1 MMLTLIEGA
10 EIFSPT
16 HLGQQDLLVADG
28 RIAWMGKGL
37 TVPANWPLNRV
48 DGRGSYLVPGL
59 VDPLAHITGGG
70 GEGGFA
76 FRTPELAACD
86 ALKAG
91 VTTLVAALG
100 TDSLTRTPAQVL
112 GKVREFRAAGV
123 SAFMYTGS
131 YHLPVKTLT
140 GTVESDIILIP
151 EVLGV
156 GEVAISDHRSSAPTH
171 HELARLASEARV
183 AGLLAG
189 KSGVSF
195 FHIGDGKGALA
206 PLRALRDETDIP
218 LRQLYPT
225 HCNRNPWL
233 FAEALEWGKA
243 GGWVDLTTSS
253 FPDLLEDGE
262 RLAAD
267 GLAEL
272 LAAGVPAAR
281 ITFSSDANASLP
293 RFDGEGRLIEM
304 RCGQIASLWQQ
315 CVRATR
321 LGVSL
326 ERALAAVTSNPAQAL
341 GLGSKGRIG
350 VGQDADLLL
359 IHARTFAIERV
370 MSGGLWRE

>member
-1 MMLTLIEGA
+1 MLTLIEGA
-10 EIFSPT
+10 QIHSPAP
-16 HLGQQDLLVADG
+16 LGQLDLLVADG
-28 RIAWMGKGL
+28 RIAWLGKGL
-37 TVPANWPLNRV
+37 TVPPDWPLVRV
-48 DGRGSYLVPGL
+48 DGRGRYLVPGL

-76 FRTPELAACD
+76 FRTPELAAGE

-123 SAFMYTGS
+123 SAYMYTGS

-140 GTVESDIILIP
+140 GRVESDIMLIP

-156 GEVAISDHRSSAPTH
+156 GELAISDHRSSAPTH
-171 HELARLASEARV
+171 DELARLVSEARV

-189 KSGVSF
+189 KSGISF
-195 FHIGDGKGALA
+195 FHVGDGRGALA
-206 PLRALRDETDIP
+206 PLRALRDGTDIP

-233 FAEALEWGKA
+233 FAEAIDWGRA
-243 GGWVDLTTSS
+243 GGWIDLTTSS
-253 FPDLLEDGE
+253 FPELLDDGE
-262 RLAAD
+262 QLAAEA
-267 GLAEL
+267 LVAL
-272 LAAGVPAAR
+272 LAAGVPADR
-281 ITFSSDANASLP
+281 ISFSSDANASLP
-293 RFDGEGRLIEM
+293 RFDGEGRLVEM
-304 RCGQIASLWQQ
+304 RCGQIASLWQE
-315 CVRATR
+315 CVRACA

-326 ERALAAVTSNPAQAL
+326 EVALGVVTANPARAL
-341 GLGSKGRIG
+341 GLAGKGVIG

-359 IHARTFAIERV
+359 IAPEHLAIERV
-370 MSGGLWRE
+370 MSGGQWRT

>member
-1 MMLTLIEGA
+1 MLTLIEGA
-10 EIFSPT
+10 EIHSPAP
-16 HLGQQDLLVADG
+16 LGQQDLLVADG
-28 RIAWMGKGL
+28 RIAWLGKGL
-37 TVPANWPLNRV
+37 TVPPDWPLVRV
-48 DGRGSYLVPGL
+48 DGRGRYLVPGL

-76 FRTPELAACD
+76 FRTPELAAGE
-86 ALKAG
+86 AFKAG

-123 SAFMYTGS
+123 SAYMYTGS

-140 GTVESDIILIP
+140 GRVESDIMLIP

-156 GEVAISDHRSSAPTH
+156 GEMAISDHRSSAPTH
-171 HELARLASEARV
+171 DELARLVSEARV

-195 FHIGDGKGALA
+195 FHIGDGRGALA
-206 PLRALRDETDIP
+206 PLRALRDGTDIP

-233 FAEALEWGKA
+233 FAEAIDWGRA
-243 GGWVDLTTSS
+243 GGWIDLTTSS
-253 FPDLLEDGE
+253 FPELLDDGE
-262 RLAAD
+262 QLAAEA
-267 GLAEL
+267 LVAL
-272 LAAGVPAAR
+272 LAAGVPADR
-281 ITFSSDANASLP
+281 ISFSSDANASLP
-293 RFDGEGRLIEM
+293 RFDGEGRLVEM
-304 RCGQIASLWQQ
+304 RCGQIASLWQE
-315 CVRATR
+315 CVRACA

-326 ERALAAVTSNPAQAL
+326 EVALGVVTANPARAL
-341 GLGSKGRIG
+341 GLAGKGVIG

-359 IHARTFAIERV
+359 IAPGSLAIERV
-370 MSGGLWRE
+370 MSGGQWRT

>member
-1 MMLTLIEGA
+1 MLTLIEGA
-10 EIFSPT
+10 EVFSPAP
-16 HLGQQDLLVADG
+16 LGQQDLLVADG
-28 RIAWMGKGL
+28 RIAWIGKGL
-37 TVPANWPLNRV
+37 TVPADWPLARV
-48 DGRGSYLVPGL
+48 DGRGRYLVPGL
-59 VDPLAHITGGG
+59 VDPLSHITGGG

-76 FRTPELAACD
+76 FRTPELAASE
-86 ALKAG
+86 ALQAG

-140 GTVESDIILIP
+140 GSVESDIMLIP

-171 HELARLASEARV
+171 DELARLASEARV

-195 FHIGDGKGALA
+195 FHLGDGRGALA
-206 PLRALRDETDIP
+206 PLRALRDGTDIP

-233 FAEALEWGKA
+233 FAEAIEWGRA
-243 GGWVDLTTSS
+243 GGWVDLTASS
-253 FPDLLEDGE
+253 FPDLLDDGE
-262 RLAAD
+262 QLAAD
-267 GLAEL
+267 ALMAL
-272 LAAGVPAAR
+272 LAAGVPAER
-281 ITFSSDANASLP
+281 ISFSSDANASLP
-293 RFDGEGRLIEM
+293 RFDGEGRLIEL
-304 RCGQIASLWQQ
+304 RCGQIGSLWQQ
-315 CVRATR
+315 CIRACA
-321 LGVSL
+321 LGVPLAS
-326 ERALAAVTSNPAQAL
+326 ALAVVTANPARAL
-341 GLGSKGRIG
+341 GLTGKGTLG

-359 IHARTFAIERV
+359 IDPETLVIGRV
-370 MSGGLWRE
+370 MSGGQWRA

>member
-1 MMLTLIEGA
+1 MLTLIEGA
-10 EIFSPT
+10 EVFTPAP
-16 HLGQQDLLVADG
+16 LGQQDLLVADG

-37 TVPANWPLNRV
+37 TVPADWPLVRV
-48 DGRGSYLVPGL
+48 DGRGRYLVPGL

-76 FRTPELAACD
+76 FRTRELAAD
-86 ALKAG
+86 EALAAG

-123 SAFMYTGS
+123 SAYMYTGS

-140 GTVESDIILIP
+140 GSVESDIMLIP

-171 HELARLASEARV
+171 DELARLASEARV
-183 AGLLAG
+183 AGLLSG

-195 FHIGDGKGALA
+195 FHLGDGRGALA
-206 PLRALRDETDIP
+206 PLRALRDATDIP

-233 FAEALEWGKA
+233 FAEAIDWGRA
-243 GGWVDLTTSS
+243 GGWVDLTASS
-253 FPDLLEDGE
+253 FPDLLDDGE
-262 RLAAD
+262 QLAAD
-267 GLAEL
+267 ALVGL
-272 LAAGVPAAR
+272 LAAGVPWDR
-281 ITFSSDANASLP
+281 ISFSSDANASLP
-293 RFDGEGRLIEM
+293 RFDGEGRLIEL
-304 RCGQIASLWQQ
+304 RSGQIGSLWQQ
-315 CVRATR
+315 CIRACA
-321 LGVSL
+321 LGVPLAS
-326 ERALAAVTSNPAQAL
+326 ALAVVTANPARAL
-341 GLGSKGRIG
+341 GLTGKGSLG

-359 IHARTFAIERV
+359 IDPETLAIERV
-370 MSGGLWRE
+370 MSGGQWRA

>member
-1 MMLTLIEGA
+1 MLTLIEGA
-10 EIFSPT
+10 EIHSPAP
-16 HLGQQDLLVADG
+16 LGQQDLLVADG
-28 RIAWMGKGL
+28 RIAWLGKGL
-37 TVPANWPLNRV
+37 TVPPDWPLERV
-48 DGRGSYLVPGL
+48 DGRGHYLVPGL

-76 FRTPELAACD
+76 FRTPELAAGE

-123 SAFMYTGS
+123 SAYMYTGS

-140 GTVESDIILIP
+140 GRVESDIMLIP

-156 GEVAISDHRSSAPTH
+156 GELAISDHRSSAPTH
-171 HELARLASEARV
+171 DELARLVSEARV

-195 FHIGDGKGALA
+195 FHVGDGRGALA
-206 PLRALRDETDIP
+206 PLRALRDGTDIP

-233 FAEALEWGKA
+233 FAEAIDWGRA
-243 GGWVDLTTSS
+243 GGWIDLTTSS
-253 FPDLLEDGE
+253 FPELLDDGE
-262 RLAAD
+262 QLAAEA
-267 GLAEL
+267 LVAL
-272 LAAGVPAAR
+272 LAAGVPADR
-281 ITFSSDANASLP
+281 ISFSSDANASLP
-293 RFDGEGRLIEM
+293 RFDGEGRLVEM
-304 RCGQIASLWQQ
+304 RCGQIASLWQE
-315 CVRATR
+315 CVRACA

-326 ERALAAVTSNPAQAL
+326 EVALGVVTANPARAL
-341 GLGSKGRIG
+341 GLAGKGVIG

-359 IHARTFAIERV
+359 IAPEHLAIERV
-370 MSGGLWRE
+370 MSGGQWRT

>member
-1 MMLTLIEGA
+1 MLTLIEGA
-10 EIFSPT
+10 EIHSPAP
-16 HLGQQDLLVADG
+16 LGQQDLLVADG
-28 RIAWMGKGL
+28 RIAWLGKGL
-37 TVPANWPLNRV
+37 TVPPDWPLERV
-48 DGRGSYLVPGL
+48 DGRGRYLVPGL

-76 FRTPELAACD
+76 FRTPELAAGE

-100 TDSLTRTPAQVL
+100 TDSLTRSPAQVL

-123 SAFMYTGS
+123 SAYMYTGS

-140 GTVESDIILIP
+140 GRVESDIMLIP

-156 GEVAISDHRSSAPTH
+156 GELAISDHRSSAPTH
-171 HELARLASEARV
+171 DELARLVSEARV

-195 FHIGDGKGALA
+195 FHVGDGRGALA
-206 PLRALRDETDIP
+206 PLRALRDGTDIP

-233 FAEALEWGKA
+233 FAEAIDWGRA
-243 GGWVDLTTSS
+243 GGWIDLTTSS
-253 FPDLLEDGE
+253 FPELLDDGE
-262 RLAAD
+262 QLAAEA
-267 GLAEL
+267 LVAL
-272 LAAGVPAAR
+272 LAAGVPADR
-281 ITFSSDANASLP
+281 ISFSSDANASLP
-293 RFDGEGRLIEM
+293 RFDGEGHLVEM
-304 RCGQIASLWQQ
+304 RCGQIASLWQE
-315 CVRATR
+315 CVRACA

-326 ERALAAVTSNPAQAL
+326 EVALGVVTANPARAL
-341 GLGSKGRIG
+341 GLAGKGRIG

-359 IHARTFAIERV
+359 IAPEHLAIERV
-370 MSGGLWRE
+370 MSGGRWRV

>member
-1 MMLTLIEGA
+1 MLTLIEGA

-37 TVPANWPLNRV
+37 TVPTNWPLHRV
-48 DGRGSYLVPGL
+48 DGRGRYLVPGL

-76 FRTPELAACD
+76 FRTPELVASE

-100 TDSLTRTPAQVL
+100 TDSLTRTPTQVL

-123 SAFMYTGS
+123 SAFMYAGS

-171 HELARLASEARV
+171 HELARLVSEARV

-218 LRQLYPT
+218 QRQLYPT

-233 FAEALEWGKA
+233 FAEAIEWGKA

-267 GLAEL
+267 ALLEL
-272 LAAGVPAAR
+272 LAANVPAER

-304 RCGQIASLWQQ
+304 RCGQIASLWLQ

-326 ERALAAVTSNPAQAL
+326 ERALAVVTSNPAQAL

-359 IHARTFAIERV
+359 VHDRTFAIERV
-370 MSGGLWRE
+370 MSGGQWRE

>member
-28 RIAWMGKGL
+28 RIAWIGKGL
-37 TVPANWPLNRV
+37 TVSANWPLNRV

-233 FAEALEWGKA
+233 FAEAIEWGKA

-370 MSGGLWRE
+370 MSGGQWRG

>member
-1 MMLTLIEGA
+1 MLTLIEGA

-16 HLGQQDLLVADG
+16 HLGQQDLLVTDG

-37 TVPANWPLNRV
+37 TVPANWPLHRV
-48 DGRGSYLVPGL
+48 DGRGRYLVPGL

-76 FRTPELAACD
+76 FRTPELAASE
-86 ALKAG
+86 ALRAG

-171 HELARLASEARV
+171 DELARLASEARV

-195 FHIGDGKGALA
+195 FHVGDGKGALA
-206 PLRALRDETDIP
+206 PLRALRDKTDIP

-233 FAEALEWGKA
+233 FAEAIEWGKA

-267 GLAEL
+267 AFLEL
-272 LAAGVPAAR
+272 LATGVPAER

-326 ERALAAVTSNPAQAL
+326 ERALAVVTSNPAQAL

-359 IHARTFAIERV
+359 VHDRTFAIERM
-370 MSGGLWRE
+370 MSGGQWRE

>member
-1 MMLTLIEGA
+1 MLTLIEGA

-37 TVPANWPLNRV
+37 TVPTNWPLHRV
-48 DGRGSYLVPGL
+48 DGRGRYLVPGL

-76 FRTPELAACD
+76 FRTPELAASE

-112 GKVREFRAAGV
+112 GKVREFCAAGV

-156 GEVAISDHRSSAPTH
+156 GEVAISDHRSCAPTH

-233 FAEALEWGKA
+233 FAEAIEWGKA

-267 GLAEL
+267 AFLEL
-272 LAAGVPAAR
+272 LAANVPAER

-359 IHARTFAIERV
+359 VHDRTFAIERV
-370 MSGGLWRE
+370 MSGGQWRE

>member
-1 MMLTLIEGA
+1 MLTLIEGA
-10 EIFSPT
+10 EIHSPVP
-16 HLGQQDLLVADG
+16 LGQQDLLVADG
-28 RIAWMGKGL
+28 RIAWLGKGL
-37 TVPANWPLNRV
+37 TVPPDWPLVRV
-48 DGRGSYLVPGL
+48 DGRGRYLVPGL

-76 FRTPELAACD
+76 FRTPELAARE
-86 ALKAG
+86 ALSAG

-123 SAFMYTGS
+123 SAYMYTGS

-140 GTVESDIILIP
+140 GSVESDIMLIP

-156 GEVAISDHRSSAPTH
+156 GELAISDHRSSAPTH
-171 HELARLASEARV
+171 DELARLVSEARV

-195 FHIGDGKGALA
+195 FHVGDGRGALA
-206 PLRALRDETDIP
+206 PLRALRDGTDIP

-233 FAEALEWGKA
+233 FAEAIDWGRA

-253 FPDLLEDGE
+253 FPELLDDGEQLAAEALLALLES
-262 RLAAD
+262 
-267 GLAEL
+267 
-272 LAAGVPAAR
+272 GVPSDR
-281 ITFSSDANASLP
+281 ISFSSDANASLP
-293 RFDGEGRLIEM
+293 RFDSEGRLIEL
-304 RCGQIASLWQQ
+304 RCGQIASLWQE
-315 CVRATR
+315 CVRACA
-321 LGVSL
+321 LGVSF
-326 ERALAAVTSNPAQAL
+326 EVALGVVTANPARAL
-341 GLGSKGRIG
+341 GLAGKGAIG

-359 IHARTFAIERV
+359 IDPNTLAIARV
-370 MSGGLWRE
+370 MSGGQWRT

>member
-1 MMLTLIEGA
+1 MLTLIEGA

-37 TVPANWPLNRV
+37 TVPTNWPLHRV
-48 DGRGSYLVPGL
+48 DGRGRYLVPGL

-76 FRTPELAACD
+76 FRTPELAASE

-156 GEVAISDHRSSAPTH
+156 GEVAISDHRSSAPTYD
-171 HELARLASEARV
+171 ELARLASEARV

-195 FHIGDGKGALA
+195 FHVGDGKGAFA
-206 PLRALRDETDIP
+206 PLRALRDKTDIP

-233 FAEALEWGKA
+233 FAEAIEWGKA

-267 GLAEL
+267 ALVEL
-272 LAAGVPAAR
+272 LAAGVPAER

-321 LGVSL
+321 LGVLL

-359 IHARTFAIERV
+359 VHDRTFAIERV

>member
-1 MMLTLIEGA
+1 MLTLIEGA

-37 TVPANWPLNRV
+37 TVPANWPLHRV
-48 DGRGSYLVPGL
+48 DGRGRYLVPGL

-76 FRTPELAACD
+76 FRTPELAASE

-183 AGLLAG
+183 AGLLAV

-195 FHIGDGKGALA
+195 FHVGDGKGALA
-206 PLRALRDETDIP
+206 PLRALRDKTDIP

-233 FAEALEWGKA
+233 FAEAIEWGKA

-267 GLAEL
+267 ALVEL
-272 LAAGVPAAR
+272 LAAGVPAER

-341 GLGSKGRIG
+341 GLSSKGRIG

-359 IHARTFAIERV
+359 VHDRTFAIERV

>member
-1 MMLTLIEGA
+1 MLTLIEGA

-37 TVPANWPLNRV
+37 TVPTNWPLHRV
-48 DGRGSYLVPGL
+48 DGRGRYLVPGL

-76 FRTPELAACD
+76 FRTPELAAGE

-171 HELARLASEARV
+171 YELARLASEARV

-195 FHIGDGKGALA
+195 FHVGDGKGALA
-206 PLRALRDETDIP
+206 PLRALRDKTDIP

-233 FAEALEWGKA
+233 FAEAIEWGKA

-267 GLAEL
+267 ALVEL
-272 LAAGVPAAR
+272 LAANVPAER

-304 RCGQIASLWQQ
+304 RCGQIASLWLQ
-315 CVRATR
+315 CVRAIR

-326 ERALAAVTSNPAQAL
+326 ERALAVVTSNPAQAL

-359 IHARTFAIERV
+359 VHDRTFAIERV
-370 MSGGLWRE
+370 MSGGQWRE

>member
-171 HELARLASEARV
+171 HELARLVSEARV

-195 FHIGDGKGALA
+195 FHLGDGKGALA

-233 FAEALEWGKA
+233 FAEVIEWGKA

-267 GLAEL
+267 GLVEL
-272 LAAGVPAAR
+272 LAAGVPAER

-326 ERALAAVTSNPAQAL
+326 ERTLAAVTLNPAQAL
-341 GLGSKGRIG
+341 GLGNKGRIG

-370 MSGGLWRE
+370 MSGGQWRG

>member
-1 MMLTLIEGA
+1 MLTLIEGA
-10 EIFSPT
+10 EIFSPS

-28 RIAWMGKGL
+28 RIAWMGQGL
-37 TVPANWPLNRV
+37 TVPENWPLHRV
-48 DGRGSYLVPGL
+48 DGRGRYLVPGL

-76 FRTPELAACD
+76 LRTPELAASE

-156 GEVAISDHRSSAPTH
+156 GEVAISDHRSSAPTYD
-171 HELARLASEARV
+171 ELARLASEARV

-195 FHIGDGKGALA
+195 FHVGDGKGALA

-233 FAEALEWGKA
+233 FAEAIEWGKA

-267 GLAEL
+267 AFLEL
-272 LAAGVPAAR
+272 LAANVPAER
-281 ITFSSDANASLP
+281 ISFSSDANASLP

-359 IHARTFAIERV
+359 VHDRTFAIERV

>member
-1 MMLTLIEGA
+1 MLTLIEGA
-10 EIFSPT
+10 EVFSPAP
-16 HLGQQDLLVADG
+16 LGQQDLLVADG

-37 TVPANWPLNRV
+37 TVPADWPLARV
-48 DGRGSYLVPGL
+48 DGRGRYLVPGL

-76 FRTPELAACD
+76 FRTPELAASE
-86 ALKAG
+86 ALQAG

-140 GTVESDIILIP
+140 GSVESDIMLIP

-171 HELARLASEARV
+171 DELARLASEARV

-195 FHIGDGKGALA
+195 FHLGDGRGALA
-206 PLRALRDETDIP
+206 PLRALRDGTDIP

-233 FAEALEWGKA
+233 FAEAIDWGRA
-243 GGWVDLTTSS
+243 GGWVDLTASS
-253 FPDLLEDGE
+253 FPDLLDDGE
-262 RLAAD
+262 QLAAD
-267 GLAEL
+267 ALVAL
-272 LAAGVPAAR
+272 LAAGVPRER
-281 ITFSSDANASLP
+281 ISFSSDANASLP
-293 RFDGEGRLIEM
+293 RFDGEGRLIEL
-304 RCGQIASLWQQ
+304 RCGQIGSLWQQ
-315 CVRATR
+315 FSRACA
-321 LGVSL
+321 LGVPLAS
-326 ERALAAVTSNPAQAL
+326 ALAVVTANPARAL
-341 GLGSKGRIG
+341 GLTGKGTLG

-359 IHARTFAIERV
+359 IDPETLAIGRV
-370 MSGGLWRE
+370 MSGGQWRA

>member
-1 MMLTLIEGA
+1 MLTLIEGA
-10 EIFSPT
+10 EVFSPAP
-16 HLGQQDLLVADG
+16 LGQQDLLVADG

-37 TVPANWPLNRV
+37 TVPADWPLARV
-48 DGRGSYLVPGL
+48 DGRGRYLVPGL

-76 FRTPELAACD
+76 FRTPELAASE
-86 ALKAG
+86 ALQAG

-140 GTVESDIILIP
+140 GSVESDIMLIP

-171 HELARLASEARV
+171 DELARLASEARV

-195 FHIGDGKGALA
+195 FHLGDGRGALA
-206 PLRALRDETDIP
+206 PLRALRDGTDIP

-233 FAEALEWGKA
+233 FAEAIDWGRA
-243 GGWVDLTTSS
+243 GGWVDLTASS
-253 FPDLLEDGE
+253 FPDLLDDGE
-262 RLAAD
+262 QLAAD
-267 GLAEL
+267 ALVAL
-272 LAAGVPAAR
+272 LAAGVPAER
-281 ITFSSDANASLP
+281 ISFSSDANASLP
-293 RFDGEGRLIEM
+293 RFDGEGRLIEL
-304 RCGQIASLWQQ
+304 RCGQIGSLWQQ
-315 CVRATR
+315 FSRACA
-321 LGVSL
+321 LGVPLAS
-326 ERALAAVTSNPAQAL
+326 ALAVVTANPARAL
-341 GLGSKGRIG
+341 GLIGKGTLG

-359 IHARTFAIERV
+359 IDPEMLAIGRV
-370 MSGGLWRE
+370 MSGGQWRT

>member
-1 MMLTLIEGA
+1 MLTLIEGA
-10 EIFSPT
+10 EVFSPAP
-16 HLGQQDLLVADG
+16 LGQQDLLMADG

-37 TVPANWPLNRV
+37 TVPADWPLARI
-48 DGRGSYLVPGL
+48 DGRGRYLVPGL

-76 FRTPELAACD
+76 FRTPELAASE
-86 ALKAG
+86 ALQAG

-140 GTVESDIILIP
+140 GSVESDIMLIP

-171 HELARLASEARV
+171 DELARLASEARV

-195 FHIGDGKGALA
+195 FHLGDGRGALA
-206 PLRALRDETDIP
+206 PLRALRDGTDIP

-233 FAEALEWGKA
+233 FAEAIEWGRA
-243 GGWVDLTTSS
+243 GGWVDLTASS
-253 FPDLLEDGE
+253 FPDLLDDGE
-262 RLAAD
+262 QLAAD
-267 GLAEL
+267 ALVAL
-272 LAAGVPAAR
+272 LAAGVPRER
-281 ITFSSDANASLP
+281 ISFSSDANASLP
-293 RFDGEGRLIEM
+293 RFDGEGRLIEL
-304 RCGQIASLWQQ
+304 RCGQIGSLWQQ
-315 CVRATR
+315 FSRACA
-321 LGVSL
+321 LGVPLAS
-326 ERALAAVTSNPAQAL
+326 ALAVVTANPARAL
-341 GLGSKGRIG
+341 GLTGKGTLG

-359 IHARTFAIERV
+359 IDPETLVIARV
-370 MSGGLWRE
+370 MSGGQWRA

>member
-1 MMLTLIEGA
+1 MLTLIEGA
-10 EIFSPT
+10 QLYSPAP
-16 HLGQQDLLVADG
+16 LGQQDLLVADG

-37 TVPANWPLNRV
+37 TIPTDWPLARV
-48 DGRGSYLVPGL
+48 DGRGRHLVPGL

-70 GEGGFA
+70 GEGGFG
-76 FRTPELAACD
+76 FRTPELSARE
-86 ALKAG
+86 ALAAG

-100 TDSLTRTPAQVL
+100 TDSLTRSPAQVL

-140 GTVESDIILIP
+140 GSVESDIMLIP

-171 HELARLASEARV
+171 DELARLASEARV
-183 AGLLAG
+183 AGLLSG

-195 FHIGDGKGALA
+195 FHLGDGRGALA
-206 PLRALRDETDIP
+206 PLRALRDGTDIP

-233 FAEALEWGKA
+233 FAEAIEWGLA

-253 FPDLLEDGE
+253 FPDLLDDGE

-267 GLAEL
+267 ALVEL
-272 LAAGVPAAR
+272 LAAGVPAER

-293 RFDGEGRLIEM
+293 RFDGEGGLIEL
-304 RCGQIASLWQQ
+304 RCGQIGSLWQEVVAA
-315 CVRATR
+315 CGK
-321 LGVSL
+321 GV
-326 ERALAAVTSNPAQAL
+326 ALALALAVVTANPARAL
-341 GLGSKGRIG
+341 GLAGKGSLG

-359 IHARTFAIERV
+359 IDPGTLAIERV
-370 MSGGLWRE
+370 MSGGRWRT

>member
-1 MMLTLIEGA
+1 M
-10 EIFSPT
+10 
-16 HLGQQDLLVADG
+16 ADG
-28 RIAWMGKGL
+28 RIAWLGKGL
-37 TVPANWPLNRV
+37 TVPPDWPLVRV
-48 DGRGSYLVPGL
+48 DGRGRYLVPGL

-76 FRTPELAACD
+76 FRTPELAAGE

-100 TDSLTRTPAQVL
+100 TDSLTRSPAQVL

-123 SAFMYTGS
+123 SAYMYTGS

-140 GTVESDIILIP
+140 GRVESDIMLIP

-156 GEVAISDHRSSAPTH
+156 GELAISDHRSSAPTH
-171 HELARLASEARV
+171 DELARLVSEARV

-195 FHIGDGKGALA
+195 FHVGDGRGALA
-206 PLRALRDETDIP
+206 PLRALRDGTDIP

-233 FAEALEWGKA
+233 FAEAIDWGRA
-243 GGWVDLTTSS
+243 GGWIDLTTSS
-253 FPDLLEDGE
+253 FPELLDDGE
-262 RLAAD
+262 QLAAEA
-267 GLAEL
+267 LVAL
-272 LAAGVPAAR
+272 LAAGVPADR
-281 ITFSSDANASLP
+281 ISFSSDANASLP
-293 RFDGEGRLIEM
+293 RFDGEGRLVEM
-304 RCGQIASLWQQ
+304 RCGQIASLWQE
-315 CVRATR
+315 CVRACA

-326 ERALAAVTSNPAQAL
+326 EVALGVVTANPARAL
-341 GLGSKGRIG
+341 GLAGKGVIG

-359 IHARTFAIERV
+359 IAPGSLAIERV
-370 MSGGLWRE
+370 MSGGQWRT

>member
-1 MMLTLIEGA
+1 MLTLIEGA
-10 EIFSPT
+10 EIHSPVP
-16 HLGQQDLLVADG
+16 LGQQDLLVADG
-28 RIAWMGKGL
+28 RIAWLGKGL
-37 TVPANWPLNRV
+37 TVPPDWPLVRV
-48 DGRGSYLVPGL
+48 DGRGRYLVPGL

-76 FRTPELAACD
+76 FRTPELAARE
-86 ALKAG
+86 ALSAG

-123 SAFMYTGS
+123 SAYMYTGS

-140 GTVESDIILIP
+140 GRVESDIMLIP

-156 GEVAISDHRSSAPTH
+156 GELAISDHRSSAPTH
-171 HELARLASEARV
+171 DELARLVSEARV

-195 FHIGDGKGALA
+195 FHVGDGRGALA
-206 PLRALRDETDIP
+206 PLRALRDGTDIP

-233 FAEALEWGKA
+233 FAEAIDWGRA

-253 FPDLLEDGE
+253 FPELLDDGEQLAAEALVALLESD
-262 RLAAD
+262 
-267 GLAEL
+267 
-272 LAAGVPAAR
+272 VPADR
-281 ITFSSDANASLP
+281 ISFSSDANASLP
-293 RFDGEGRLIEM
+293 RFDSEGRLIEL
-304 RCGQIASLWQQ
+304 RCGQIASLWQE
-315 CVRATR
+315 CVRACA

-326 ERALAAVTSNPAQAL
+326 EVALGVVTANPARAL
-341 GLGSKGRIG
+341 GLAGKGAIA

-359 IHARTFAIERV
+359 IDPNTLAIQRV
-370 MSGGLWRE
+370 MSGGQWRT

>member
-16 HLGQQDLLVADG
+16 HLGQLDLLVTDG

-76 FRTPELAACD
+76 FRTPELAASE

-233 FAEALEWGKA
+233 FAEAIEWGKA

-267 GLAEL
+267 GLVEL
-272 LAAGVPAAR
+272 LAAGVPAER

-293 RFDGEGRLIEM
+293 RFDSEGRLIEL

-370 MSGGLWRE
+370 MSGGQWRG

>member
-1 MMLTLIEGA
+1 MLTLIEGA

-37 TVPANWPLNRV
+37 TVPTNWPLHRV
-48 DGRGSYLVPGL
+48 DGRGRYLVPGL

-76 FRTPELAACD
+76 FRTPELAASE

-195 FHIGDGKGALA
+195 FHVGDGKGALA

-233 FAEALEWGKA
+233 FAEAIEWGKA

-267 GLAEL
+267 AFLEL
-272 LAAGVPAAR
+272 LAANVPAER

-326 ERALAAVTSNPAQAL
+326 ERALAVVTSNPAQAL

-359 IHARTFAIERV
+359 VHDRTFAIERV
-370 MSGGLWRE
+370 MSGGQWRE

>member
-1 MMLTLIEGA
+1 MLTLIEGA
-10 EIFSPT
+10 EVFSPAP
-16 HLGQQDLLVADG
+16 LGQQDLLVADG
-28 RIAWMGKGL
+28 RIAWIGKGL
-37 TVPANWPLNRV
+37 TVPADWPLARV
-48 DGRGSYLVPGL
+48 DGRGRYLVPGL

-76 FRTPELAACD
+76 FRTPELAASE
-86 ALKAG
+86 ALQAG

-140 GTVESDIILIP
+140 GSVESDIMLIP

-171 HELARLASEARV
+171 DELARLASEARV

-195 FHIGDGKGALA
+195 FHLGDGRGALA
-206 PLRALRDETDIP
+206 PLRALRDGTDIP

-233 FAEALEWGKA
+233 FAEAIEWGRA
-243 GGWVDLTTSS
+243 GGWVDLTASS
-253 FPDLLEDGE
+253 FPDLLDDGE
-262 RLAAD
+262 QLAAD
-267 GLAEL
+267 ALVAL
-272 LAAGVPAAR
+272 LAAGVPRER
-281 ITFSSDANASLP
+281 ISFSSDANASLP
-293 RFDGEGRLIEM
+293 RFDGEGRLIEL
-304 RCGQIASLWQQ
+304 RCGQIGSLWQQ
-315 CVRATR
+315 FSRACA
-321 LGVSL
+321 LGVPLAS
-326 ERALAAVTSNPAQAL
+326 ALAVVTANPARAL
-341 GLGSKGRIG
+341 GLTGKGTLG

-359 IHARTFAIERV
+359 IDPETLAIGRV
-370 MSGGLWRE
+370 MSGGQWRA

>member
-1 MMLTLIEGA
+1 MLTLIEGA
-10 EIFSPT
+10 EIHSPAP
-16 HLGQQDLLVADG
+16 LGQQDLLVADG
-28 RIAWMGKGL
+28 RIAWLGKGL
-37 TVPANWPLNRV
+37 TVPPDWPLVRV
-48 DGRGSYLVPGL
+48 DGRGRYLVPGL
-59 VDPLAHITGGG
+59 VDPLALITGGG

-76 FRTPELAACD
+76 FRTPELAAGE

-123 SAFMYTGS
+123 SAYMYTGS

-140 GTVESDIILIP
+140 GRVESDIMLIP

-156 GEVAISDHRSSAPTH
+156 GELAISDHRSSAPTH
-171 HELARLASEARV
+171 DELARLVSEARV

-195 FHIGDGKGALA
+195 FHVGDGRGALA
-206 PLRALRDETDIP
+206 PLRALRDGTDIP

-233 FAEALEWGKA
+233 FAEAIDWGRA
-243 GGWVDLTTSS
+243 GGWIDLTTSS
-253 FPDLLEDGE
+253 FPELLDDGEQLAAEALVALLE
-262 RLAAD
+262 
-267 GLAEL
+267 
-272 LAAGVPAAR
+272 AGVPADR
-281 ITFSSDANASLP
+281 ISFSSDANASLP
-293 RFDGEGRLIEM
+293 RFDGEGRLVEM
-304 RCGQIASLWQQ
+304 RCGQIASLWQE
-315 CVRATR
+315 CVRACA

-326 ERALAAVTSNPAQAL
+326 EVALGVVTANPARAL
-341 GLGSKGRIG
+341 GLAGKGAIG

-359 IHARTFAIERV
+359 IDPNTLAIQRV
-370 MSGGLWRE
+370 MSGGQWRT

>member
-1 MMLTLIEGA
+1 MLTLIEGA
-10 EIFSPT
+10 EIHSPVP
-16 HLGQQDLLVADG
+16 LGQQDLLVADG
-28 RIAWMGKGL
+28 RIAWLGKGL
-37 TVPANWPLNRV
+37 TVPPDWPLVRV
-48 DGRGSYLVPGL
+48 DGRGRYLVPGL

-76 FRTPELAACD
+76 FRTPELAARE
-86 ALKAG
+86 ALSAG

-123 SAFMYTGS
+123 SAYMYTGS

-140 GTVESDIILIP
+140 GSVESDIMLIP

-156 GEVAISDHRSSAPTH
+156 GELAISDHRSSAPTH
-171 HELARLASEARV
+171 DELARLVSEARV

-195 FHIGDGKGALA
+195 FHVGDGRGALA
-206 PLRALRDETDIP
+206 PLRALRDGTDIP

-233 FAEALEWGKA
+233 FAEAIDWGRA

-253 FPDLLEDGE
+253 FPELLDDGEQLAAEALVALLESD
-262 RLAAD
+262 
-267 GLAEL
+267 
-272 LAAGVPAAR
+272 VPADR
-281 ITFSSDANASLP
+281 ISFSSDANASLP
-293 RFDGEGRLIEM
+293 RFDSEGRLIEL
-304 RCGQIASLWQQ
+304 RCGQIASLWQE
-315 CVRATR
+315 CVRACA
-321 LGVSL
+321 LGVSF
-326 ERALAAVTSNPAQAL
+326 EVALGVVTANPARAL
-341 GLGSKGRIG
+341 GLAGKGAIG

-359 IHARTFAIERV
+359 IDPNTLAIARV
-370 MSGGLWRE
+370 MSGGQWRT

>member
-1 MMLTLIEGA
+1 MLTLIEGA
-10 EIFSPT
+10 EIHSPVL
-16 HLGQQDLLVADG
+16 LGQQDLLVADG
-28 RIAWMGKGL
+28 RIAWLGKGL
-37 TVPANWPLNRV
+37 TVPPDWPLTRV
-48 DGRGSYLVPGL
+48 DGRGRYLVPGL

-76 FRTPELAACD
+76 FRTPELAARE
-86 ALKAG
+86 ALSAG

-123 SAFMYTGS
+123 SAYMYTGS

-140 GTVESDIILIP
+140 GSVESDIMLIP

-156 GEVAISDHRSSAPTH
+156 GELAISDHRSSAPTH
-171 HELARLASEARV
+171 DELARLVSEARV

-195 FHIGDGKGALA
+195 FHVGDGRGALA
-206 PLRALRDETDIP
+206 PLRALRDGTDIP

-233 FAEALEWGKA
+233 FAEAIDWGRA

-253 FPDLLEDGE
+253 FPELLDDGEQLAAEALVALLESD
-262 RLAAD
+262 
-267 GLAEL
+267 
-272 LAAGVPAAR
+272 VPADR
-281 ITFSSDANASLP
+281 ISFSSDANASLP
-293 RFDGEGRLIEM
+293 RFDGEGRLIEL
-304 RCGQIASLWQQ
+304 RCGQIASLWQE
-315 CVRATR
+315 CVRACA

-326 ERALAAVTSNPAQAL
+326 EVALGVVTANPARAL
-341 GLGSKGRIG
+341 GLAGKGAIA

-359 IHARTFAIERV
+359 IDPNTLAIQRV
-370 MSGGLWRE
+370 MSGGQWRA

>member
-1 MMLTLIEGA
+1 MLTLIEGA
-10 EIFSPT
+10 EIHSPT
-16 HLGQQDLLVADG
+16 PLGQQDLLVADG
-28 RIAWMGKGL
+28 RIAWLGKGL
-37 TVPANWPLNRV
+37 TVPPDWPLERV
-48 DGRGSYLVPGL
+48 DGRGRYLVPGL

-76 FRTPELAACD
+76 FRTPELAAGE

-123 SAFMYTGS
+123 SAYMYTGS

-140 GTVESDIILIP
+140 GRVESDIMLIP

-156 GEVAISDHRSSAPTH
+156 GELAISDHRSSAPSH
-171 HELARLASEARV
+171 DELARLVSEARV

-195 FHIGDGKGALA
+195 FHVGDGRGALA
-206 PLRALRDETDIP
+206 PLRALRDGTDIP

-233 FAEALEWGKA
+233 FAEAIDWGRA
-243 GGWVDLTTSS
+243 GGWIDLTTSS
-253 FPDLLEDGE
+253 FPELLDDGE
-262 RLAAD
+262 QLAAEA
-267 GLAEL
+267 LVAL
-272 LAAGVPAAR
+272 LAAGVPADR
-281 ITFSSDANASLP
+281 ISFSSDANASLP
-293 RFDGEGRLIEM
+293 RFDGEGHLVEM
-304 RCGQIASLWQQ
+304 RCGQIASLWQE
-315 CVRATR
+315 CVRACA

-326 ERALAAVTSNPAQAL
+326 EVALGVVTANPARAL
-341 GLGSKGRIG
+341 GLAGKGGIG

-359 IHARTFAIERV
+359 IAPEHLAIERV
-370 MSGGLWRE
+370 MSGGRWRV

>member
-1 MMLTLIEGA
+1 MLTLIEGA
-10 EIFSPT
+10 EIFSPAY
-16 HLGQQDLLVADG
+16 LGQQDLLVADG
-28 RIAWMGKGL
+28 RIAWMGKGMS
-37 TVPANWPLNRV
+37 VPADWPLMRV
-48 DGRGSYLVPGL
+48 DGRGQYLVPGM

-76 FRTPELAACD
+76 FRTPELAASE

-100 TDSLTRTPAQVL
+100 TDSLTRSPAQVL

-131 YHLPVKTLT
+131 YHLPVKSIT
-140 GTVESDIILIP
+140 GTVESDIMLIP

-171 HELARLASEARV
+171 DELARLVSEARV

-195 FHIGDGKGALA
+195 FHLGDGQGALV
-206 PLRALRDETDIP
+206 PLRALRDKTDIP

-233 FAEALEWGKA
+233 FAEAIEWGKA

-253 FPDLLEDGE
+253 FPDLVEDGE

-267 GLAEL
+267 ALVEL
-272 LAAGVPAAR
+272 LAANVPADR
-281 ITFSSDANASLP
+281 ISFSSDANASLP
-293 RFDGEGRLIEM
+293 RFNGEGRLIEM
-304 RCGQIASLWQQ
+304 RCGQIASLWQE
-315 CVRATR
+315 CVRACQ
-321 LGVSL
+321 LGVPL
-326 ERALAAVTSNPAQAL
+326 EVALAVVSANPAQAL
-341 GLGSKGRIG
+341 GLGGKGRIG

-359 IHARTFAIERV
+359 IKSASLAITKV
-370 MSGGLWRE
+370 MSGGQWRS

>member
-1 MMLTLIEGA
+1 MLTLIEGA
-10 EIFSPT
+10 EIHSPAP
-16 HLGQQDLLVADG
+16 LGQQDLLVADG
-28 RIAWMGKGL
+28 RIAWLGKGL
-37 TVPANWPLNRV
+37 TVPPDWPLVRV
-48 DGRGSYLVPGL
+48 DGRGRYLVPGL

-76 FRTPELAACD
+76 FRTPELAAGE

-123 SAFMYTGS
+123 SAYMYTGS

-140 GTVESDIILIP
+140 GRVESDIMLIP

-156 GEVAISDHRSSAPTH
+156 GELAISDHRSSAPTQD
-171 HELARLASEARV
+171 ELARLVSEARV

-195 FHIGDGKGALA
+195 FHVGDGRGALA
-206 PLRALRDETDIP
+206 PLRALRDGTDIP

-233 FAEALEWGKA
+233 FAEAIDWGRA
-243 GGWVDLTTSS
+243 GGWIDLTTSS
-253 FPDLLEDGE
+253 FPELLDDGE
-262 RLAAD
+262 QLAAEA
-267 GLAEL
+267 LVAL
-272 LAAGVPAAR
+272 LAAGVPADR
-281 ITFSSDANASLP
+281 ISFSSDANASLP
-293 RFDGEGRLIEM
+293 RFDGEGRLVEM
-304 RCGQIASLWQQ
+304 RCGQIASLWQE
-315 CVRATR
+315 CVRACA

-326 ERALAAVTSNPAQAL
+326 EIALGVVTANPARAL
-341 GLGSKGRIG
+341 GLAGKGMIG

-359 IHARTFAIERV
+359 IAPEHLAIERV
-370 MSGGLWRE
+370 MSGGQWRT

>member
-1 MMLTLIEGA
+1 MLTLIEGA
-10 EIFSPT
+10 EIFCPVP
-16 HLGQQDLLVADG
+16 LWQQDLLVADG
-28 RIAWMGKGL
+28 RIAWLGKGL
-37 TVPANWPLNRV
+37 DVPANWPLTRV
-48 DGRGSYLVPGL
+48 DGRGRYLVPGL

-70 GEGGFA
+70 GEGGFG
-76 FRTPELAACD
+76 FRTPELMARE
-86 ALKAG
+86 ALSAG

-100 TDSLTRTPAQVL
+100 TDSLTRSPAQVL

-131 YHLPVKTLT
+131 YHLPLKTLT
-140 GTVESDIILIP
+140 GSVESDIMLIP

-183 AGLLAG
+183 AGLLSG

-195 FHIGDGKGALA
+195 FHLGDGRGALA

-233 FAEALEWGKA
+233 FAEAIDWGRA
-243 GGWVDLTTSS
+243 GGWVDLTASS
-253 FPDLLEDGE
+253 FPELLDDGE

-267 GLAEL
+267 ALVEL
-272 LAAGVPAAR
+272 LAAGVPMDR
-281 ITFSSDANASLP
+281 ISFSSDANASLP

-304 RCGQIASLWQQ
+304 RCGQIGSLWQELIQ
-315 CVRATR
+315 VCAKG
-321 LGVSL
+321 LAL
-326 ERALAAVTSNPAQAL
+326 EVALSVVTANPARSL
-341 GLGSKGRIG
+341 GLAGKGSIG

-359 IHARTFAIERV
+359 VDPKTLAITRV
-370 MSGGLWRE
+370 MSGGQWRT

>member
-1 MMLTLIEGA
+1 MLTLIEGA

-16 HLGQQDLLVADG
+16 HLGQQDLLVTDG

-37 TVPANWPLNRV
+37 TVPANWPLHRV
-48 DGRGSYLVPGL
+48 DGRGRYLVPGL

-76 FRTPELAACD
+76 FRTPELAASE
-86 ALKAG
+86 ALRAG

-171 HELARLASEARV
+171 DELARLASEARV

-195 FHIGDGKGALA
+195 FHVGDGKGALA

-233 FAEALEWGKA
+233 FAEAVEWGKA

-267 GLAEL
+267 ALVEL
-272 LAAGVPAAR
+272 LAASVPAER

-315 CVRATR
+315 CVCATQ

-359 IHARTFAIERV
+359 VHDRTFAIERV

>member
-1 MMLTLIEGA
+1 MLTLIEGA
-10 EIFSPT
+10 EIYSP
-16 HLGQQDLLVADG
+16 HSLGQQDLLVADG
-28 RIAWMGKGL
+28 RIAWIGKGL
-37 TVPANWPLNRV
+37 DLPANWPLSRV
-48 DGRGSYLVPGL
+48 DGRGHYLVPGL

-70 GEGGFA
+70 GEGGFG
-76 FRTPELAACD
+76 FRTPELAAEE
-86 ALKAG
+86 ALKSG

-100 TDSLTRTPAQVL
+100 TDSLTRSPAQVL

-140 GTVESDIILIP
+140 GSVESDIMLIP

-171 HELARLASEARV
+171 DELARLVSEARV

-195 FHIGDGKGALA
+195 FHLGDGRRALA

-233 FAEALEWGKA
+233 FAEAIHWGKA

-267 GLAEL
+267 ALVEL
-272 LAAGVPAAR
+272 LAAGVPADR
-281 ITFSSDANASLP
+281 ISFSSDANASLP

-304 RCGQIASLWQQ
+304 RCGQIGSLWQELVQ
-315 CVRATR
+315 ACAKGVALEVA
-321 LGVSL
+321 LGV
-326 ERALAAVTSNPAQAL
+326 VTANPARAL
-341 GLGSKGRIG
+341 GLAGKGSIG

-359 IHARTFAIERV
+359 VDPKTLAITRV
-370 MSGGLWRE
+370 MSAGQWRT

>member
-1 MMLTLIEGA
+1 MLTLIEGA
-10 EIFSPT
+10 EIHSPAP
-16 HLGQQDLLVADG
+16 LGQQDLLVADG
-28 RIAWMGKGL
+28 RIAWLGKGL
-37 TVPANWPLNRV
+37 TVPPDWPLVRV
-48 DGRGSYLVPGL
+48 DGRGRYLVPGL

-76 FRTPELAACD
+76 FRTPELAARE
-86 ALKAG
+86 ALSAG

-123 SAFMYTGS
+123 SAYMYTGS

-140 GTVESDIILIP
+140 GSVESDIMLIP

-156 GEVAISDHRSSAPTH
+156 GELAISDHRSSAPTRD
-171 HELARLASEARV
+171 ELARLVSEARV

-195 FHIGDGKGALA
+195 FHVGDGRGALA
-206 PLRALRDETDIP
+206 PLRALRDGTDIP

-233 FAEALEWGKA
+233 FAEAIDWGRA
-243 GGWVDLTTSS
+243 GGWIDLTTSS
-253 FPDLLEDGE
+253 FPELLDDGE
-262 RLAAD
+262 QLAAEA
-267 GLAEL
+267 LVAL
-272 LAAGVPAAR
+272 LAAGVPADR
-281 ITFSSDANASLP
+281 ISFSSDANASLP
-293 RFDGEGRLIEM
+293 RFDGEGRLVEM
-304 RCGQIASLWQQ
+304 RCGQIASLWQE
-315 CVRATR
+315 CVRACA

-326 ERALAAVTSNPAQAL
+326 EVALGVVTANPARAL
-341 GLGSKGRIG
+341 GLAGKGVIG

-359 IHARTFAIERV
+359 IAPEHLAIERV
-370 MSGGLWRE
+370 MSGGQWRT

>member
-1 MMLTLIEGA
+1 MLTLIEGA
-10 EIFSPT
+10 DIFSPT

-76 FRTPELAACD
+76 FRTSELAASE

-100 TDSLTRTPAQVL
+100 TDSLTRTPTQVL

-233 FAEALEWGKA
+233 FVEAIEWGKA

-272 LAAGVPAAR
+272 LAAGVPAER

-370 MSGGLWRE
+370 MSGGQWRG